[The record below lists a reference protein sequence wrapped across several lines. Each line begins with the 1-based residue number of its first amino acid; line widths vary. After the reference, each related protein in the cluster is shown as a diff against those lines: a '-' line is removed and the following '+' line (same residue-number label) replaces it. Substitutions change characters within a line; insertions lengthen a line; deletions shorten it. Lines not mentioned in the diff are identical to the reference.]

1 MMTGV
6 LCGLLAGA
14 LWGLVFVT
22 PLLLPAFTP
31 WELSV
36 GRYVCYGLI
45 ALVFLGP
52 GLGRTVA
59 RIDRHDLTAMVRHA
73 LAGNIV
79 YYVLLA
85 YGVQWAGIAPT
96 SLIIGLLPL
105 VVTLMGRRDH
115 GAVPLRTL
123 RWPLLV
129 VGLGMVCINVDV
141 FTHTDASAAAQ
152 GLGPRMLGIACAV
165 GALLCWSWYT
175 VDNTRYLKQH
185 AKFTGG
191 QWSALYGLSSGVM
204 ALLIGGVGLAL
215 FGSRITDRVLAGQ
228 CRPGAGRL
236 HGRQPT
242 LEHRQPAG
250 SGHPL
255 GPAHHLR
262 NLVCPAVRLRA
273 RAAMAAPL
281 GGGGHG
287 AAGGRRGLGRAPAPP
302 SGKPASLSVLPH
314 GSALPGPGWK
324 SAFFGV
330 IDESR
335 HSPVKH
341 S

>member
-14 LWGLVFVT
+14 LWGLVFVA
-22 PLLLPAFTP
+22 PRLLPAFTP

-45 ALVFLGP
+45 ALVFLGT

-59 RIDRHDLTAMVRHA
+59 RIDRHDLAAMVRQA

-105 VVTLMGRRDH
+105 VVTLVGRRDH
-115 GAVPLRTL
+115 GAVPLRAL
-123 RWPLLV
+123 RWPLMV
-129 VGLGMVCINVDV
+129 VSLGMVCINIDV
-141 FTHTDASAAAQ
+141 FTHTDASAAAP
-152 GLGPRMLGIACAV
+152 GLGPRVLGIACAV

-215 FGSRITDRVLAGQ
+215 FGARIRGEAGAASGRDWTVFWLVNAGLALGASMVGNQLWNIASRRVPVTLSGQLIIFETLFALLYGFVYGQQWPRPLEGAAMVLLVAGV
-228 CRPGAGRL
+228 AWAV
-236 HGRQPT
+236 RQ
-242 LEHRQPAG
+242 
-250 SGHPL
+250 
-255 GPAHHLR
+255 HHL
-262 NLVCPAVRLRA
+262 PE
-273 RAAMAAPL
+273 
-281 GGGGHG
+281 
-287 AAGGRRGLGRAPAPP
+287 
-302 SGKPASLSVLPH
+302 SPH
-314 GSALPGPGWK
+314 P
-324 SAFFGV
+324 
-330 IDESR
+330 
-335 HSPVKH
+335 
-341 S
+341 

>member
-14 LWGLVFVT
+14 LWGLVFLT
-22 PLLLPAFTP
+22 PRLLAAFTP

-52 GLGRTVA
+52 GLRRTLSL
-59 RIDRHDLTAMVRHA
+59 IDRHDLFAMVRQA

-115 GAVPLRTL
+115 GAVPLRAL

-129 VGLGMVCINVDV
+129 VALGMVCINVDV
-141 FTHTDASAAAQ
+141 FMHAGPSGASGSASSLARRVLGVCCAA
-152 GLGPRMLGIACAV
+152 

-185 AKFTGG
+185 GKFTSG
-191 QWSALYGLSSGVM
+191 QWSALYGLSSGMISLFVG
-204 ALLIGGVGLAL
+204 LVGLAVFGPCILGEAGAATGRDWTVFWLVNAGLALGASMVGNQLWNIASRRVPVTLSGQLIVFETL
-215 FGSRITDRVLAGQ
+215 FALLYGFA
-228 CRPGAGRL
+228 
-236 HGRQPT
+236 HGRQWPRP
-242 LEHRQPAG
+242 LEAAAMVLLVAG
-250 SGHPL
+250 V
-255 GPAHHLR
+255 AW
-262 NLVCPAVRLRA
+262 AVRLHA
-273 RAAMAAPL
+273 QD
-281 GGGGHG
+281 
-287 AAGGRRGLGRAPAPP
+287 PA
-302 SGKPASLSVLPH
+302 
-314 GSALPGPGWK
+314 
-324 SAFFGV
+324 
-330 IDESR
+330 
-335 HSPVKH
+335 
-341 S
+341 

>member
-22 PLLLPAFTP
+22 PRLLPAFTP

-141 FTHTDASAAAQ
+141 FTHTDASAAVQ

-191 QWSALYGLSSGVM
+191 QWSALYGLSSGVT

-215 FGSRITDRVLAGQ
+215 FGSRITGEAGAASGRDWTVFWLVNAGLALGASMVGNQLWNIASRRVPVTLSGQLIIFETLFALLYGFVHGQQWPRPLEVAAMVLLVAGV
-228 CRPGAGRL
+228 AW
-236 HGRQPT
+236 
-242 LEHRQPAG
+242 
-250 SGHPL
+250 
-255 GPAHHLR
+255 
-262 NLVCPAVRLRA
+262 AVRQ
-273 RAAMAAPL
+273 
-281 GGGGHG
+281 HH
-287 AAGGRRGLGRAPAPP
+287 PP
-302 SGKPASLSVLPH
+302 ESPH
-314 GSALPGPGWK
+314 P
-324 SAFFGV
+324 
-330 IDESR
+330 
-335 HSPVKH
+335 
-341 S
+341 

>member
-14 LWGLVFVT
+14 LWGLVFVA
-22 PLLLPAFTP
+22 PRLLPAFTP

-52 GLGRTVA
+52 GLGRTLG
-59 RIDRHDLTAMVRHA
+59 RIDRHDLAAMVRQA

-115 GAVPLRTL
+115 GAVPLHAL

-141 FTHTDASAAAQ
+141 LTHADASAAAQ

-215 FGSRITDRVLAGQ
+215 FGSRITGEAGAASGRDWTVFWLVNAGLALGASMVGNQLWNIASRRVPVTLSGQLIIFETLFALLYGFVHGQQWPRPLEVAAMVLLVAGV
-228 CRPGAGRL
+228 AW
-236 HGRQPT
+236 
-242 LEHRQPAG
+242 
-250 SGHPL
+250 
-255 GPAHHLR
+255 
-262 NLVCPAVRLRA
+262 AVRQ
-273 RAAMAAPL
+273 
-281 GGGGHG
+281 HH
-287 AAGGRRGLGRAPAPP
+287 PP
-302 SGKPASLSVLPH
+302 ESPH
-314 GSALPGPGWK
+314 P
-324 SAFFGV
+324 
-330 IDESR
+330 
-335 HSPVKH
+335 
-341 S
+341 